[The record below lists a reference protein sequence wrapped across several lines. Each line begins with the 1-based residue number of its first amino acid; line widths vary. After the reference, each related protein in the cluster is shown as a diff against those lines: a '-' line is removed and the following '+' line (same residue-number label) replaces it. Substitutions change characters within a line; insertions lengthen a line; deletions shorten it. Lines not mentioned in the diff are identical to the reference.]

1 VPCKQYQL
9 IINDGLK
16 MSTYA
21 ARVMDG
27 VAQNSHLRKDN
38 YFYYNCA
45 LGRFSRDNCPSY
57 LVRNIAKCLNLNPHD
72 LFRVTQTLD

>member
-1 VPCKQYQL
+1 M
-9 IINDGLK
+9 NDGLK

-57 LVRNIAKCLNLNPHD
+57 LVRTFPSAS
-72 LFRVTQTLD
+72 T